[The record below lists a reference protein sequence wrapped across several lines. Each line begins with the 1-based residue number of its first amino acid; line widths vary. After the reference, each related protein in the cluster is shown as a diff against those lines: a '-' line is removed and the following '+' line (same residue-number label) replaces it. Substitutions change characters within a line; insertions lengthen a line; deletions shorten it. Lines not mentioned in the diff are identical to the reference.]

1 MSFAQV
7 YTRSVVGLHA
17 PAVIIE
23 VHLSQGLPALTIV
36 GLPEAAV
43 RESKDRVR
51 SAILNSGFQFPN
63 RRLTINLAPADLPKD
78 GARLDLP
85 IAIGILAASDQLDP
99 EVLSG
104 FEFIGELALNGEL
117 RQVTGSL
124 AVARAIKAEDLVQ
137 KKQQRQNT
145 ETLLNKDTLPKRQ
158 LSEKQPSST
167 DLLNKLTEEP
177 LTEPQQSRQLI
188 VPKANG
194 AEASRVEGIEVLAAQ
209 NLKAVC
215 DHLQALAYPSEQ
227 IEQLQVVAPTPAQQH
242 AGYKVDLADVK
253 GQHHARRALEI
264 AAAGGHSLLFT
275 GPPGSGK
282 TLMASRLPTILP
294 DLSAEDALEVASTYS
309 VADSDYDYGTRPFR
323 QVHHTISAV
332 ALVGGG
338 SRPKPGEITLANKG
352 VLFLDELPEFERAVL
367 EVLRQPL
374 EAKQITISR
383 ANSQMTFPAN
393 FQLVAAMNPCPC
405 GYDGDASGRCRCR
418 PEQIKRYQDKLS
430 GPLLDR
436 IDLHIT
442 VPALPIAD
450 LQNAQAGESSEQVRL
465 RVAAAHQRQLQRQQ
479 KVNNQLSPS
488 EIDDYVPLGEGEQQ
502 LLQLAQQRLNLSA
515 RGYHRVLRVA
525 RTIADLADSDGV
537 TSIHISEAL
546 SYRSK

>member
-17 PAVIIE
+17 PKVIIE

-124 AVARAIKAEDLVQ
+124 AVARAMKAEALAL
-137 KKQQRQNT
+137 KA
-145 ETLLNKDTLPKRQ
+145 LPVSENDESELDEGQQ
-158 LSEKQPSST
+158 LSLPT
-167 DLLNKLTEEP
+167 P
-177 LTEPQQSRQLI
+177 QLI
-188 VPKANG
+188 VPINNG
-194 AEASRVEGIEVLAAQ
+194 AEASRVDGVSVLAAQ

-215 DHLQALAYPSEQ
+215 NHLQSLTDSSLLDECLEVVQPS
-227 IEQLQVVAPTPAQQH
+227 PTQQH
-242 AGYKVDLADVK
+242 VGYQVDLADVK

-352 VLFLDELPEFERAVL
+352 VLFLDELPEFDRTVL

-405 GYDGDASGRCRCR
+405 GYDGDGSGRCRCR

-450 LQNAQAGESSEQVRL
+450 LQNAQAGETSEQVRI
-465 RVAAAHQRQLQRQQ
+465 RVSAAHNRQLIRQK
-479 KVNNQLSPS
+479 KVNNELSPS
-488 EIDDYVPLGEGEQQ
+488 EIDKYIQLGESEQQ

-525 RTIADLADSDGV
+525 RTIADLADSVDI
-537 TSIHISEAL
+537 TSTHVSEAL

>member
-17 PAVIIE
+17 PQVIIE

-36 GLPEAAV
+36 GLPAAAV

-51 SAILNSGFQFPN
+51 SAIINSGFQFPN

-85 IAIGILAASDQLDP
+85 IAIGILAASGQLEP
-99 EVLSG
+99 EVLTG

-124 AVARAIKAEDLVQ
+124 AVARAIKAEQSASKETVT
-137 KKQQRQNT
+137 KETITK
-145 ETLLNKDTLPKRQ
+145 ETLATRQ
-158 LSEKQPSST
+158 LMVPS
-167 DLLNKLTEEP
+167 
-177 LTEPQQSRQLI
+177 
-188 VPKANG
+188 ANG
-194 AEASRVEGIEVLAAQ
+194 AEASRVDGIEVLGAIS
-209 NLKAVC
+209 LKAVC
-215 DHLQALAYPSEQ
+215 DHLQALTDATMTDK
-227 IEQLQVVAPTPAQQH
+227 QLTPVVPTPAPKH
-242 AGYKVDLADVK
+242 TGYKVDLADVK

-309 VADSDYDYGTRPFR
+309 VADSEYDYGTRPFR

-352 VLFLDELPEFERAVL
+352 VLFLDELPEFERSVL

-405 GYDGDASGRCRCR
+405 GYDGDASNRCRCR

-450 LQNAQAGESSEQVRL
+450 LQNAQAGESSEQVQT
-465 RVAAAHQRQLQRQQ
+465 RVAAAHQRQLTRQK
-479 KVNNQLSPS
+479 KVNNELSPS
-488 EIDDYVPLGEGEQQ
+488 ELDEHVQLGESEQKI
-502 LLQLAQQRLNLSA
+502 LQMAQQRLNLSA

-525 RTIADLADSDGV
+525 RTIADLADSIDI
-537 TSIHISEAL
+537 TSAHVSEAL

>member
-17 PAVIIE
+17 PQVIIE

-36 GLPEAAV
+36 GLPAAAV

-85 IAIGILAASDQLDP
+85 IAIGILAASGQLEP

-117 RQVTGSL
+117 RQVSGSL
-124 AVARAIKAEDLVQ
+124 AVARAIKAESLVAKSAIADEQ
-137 KKQQRQNT
+137 
-145 ETLLNKDTLPKRQ
+145 EPRQ
-158 LSEKQPSST
+158 L
-167 DLLNKLTEEP
+167 
-177 LTEPQQSRQLI
+177 QQLRQLI
-188 VPKANG
+188 VPIDNG
-194 AEASRVEGIEVLAAQ
+194 AEASRVEGVEILGAQ
-209 NLKAVC
+209 SLKAVC
-215 DHLQALAYPSEQ
+215 NHLQSLADPSVITERLE
-227 IEQLQVVAPTPAQQH
+227 IVTPSPAQQH
-242 AGYKVDLADVK
+242 IGYQVDLADVK

-294 DLSAEDALEVASTYS
+294 DLSDEDALEVASTYS

-352 VLFLDELPEFERAVL
+352 VLFLDELPEFDRTVL

-383 ANSQMTFPAN
+383 ANSQLTFPAN

-405 GYDGDASGRCRCR
+405 GYDGDGSGRCRCR

-450 LQNAQAGESSEQVRL
+450 LQNAQAGETSAQVRI
-465 RVAAAHQRQLQRQQ
+465 RVAAAHKQQLKRQK
-479 KVNNQLSPS
+479 KVNNELSPS
-488 EIDDYVPLGEGEQQ
+488 EIDKYIQLGAGEQQ

-525 RTIADLADSDGV
+525 RTIADLADSIDI
-537 TSIHISEAL
+537 TSAHVSEAL

>member
-17 PAVIIE
+17 PKVIIE

-85 IAIGILAASDQLDP
+85 IAIGILAASGQLEPD
-99 EVLSG
+99 VLSG

-124 AVARAIKAEDLVQ
+124 AVARAIKAEGLALKISQAVEDSG
-137 KKQQRQNT
+137 R
-145 ETLLNKDTLPKRQ
+145 E
-158 LSEKQPSST
+158 LSDQSSA
-167 DLLNKLTEEP
+167 
-177 LTEPQQSRQLI
+177 PQSTPQLI
-188 VPKANG
+188 VPIKNG
-194 AEASRVEGIEVLAAQ
+194 AEASRVEGVTILAAQ
-209 NLKAVC
+209 SLKSVC
-215 DHLQALAYPSEQ
+215 DHLQSLADSGDLEARLEVVQPSPAPQQ
-227 IEQLQVVAPTPAQQH
+227 I
-242 AGYKVDLADVK
+242 GYQVDLADVK

-352 VLFLDELPEFERAVL
+352 VLFLDELPEFDRTVL

-405 GYDGDASGRCRCR
+405 GYDGDGSARCRCR

-450 LQNAQAGESSEQVRL
+450 LQNAQAGETSEQVRI
-465 RVAAAHQRQLQRQQ
+465 RVAAAHKYQLKRQQ
-479 KVNNQLSPS
+479 KVNNELSPS
-488 EIDDYVPLGEGEQQ
+488 EIDQYIQLGEGEQQ

-525 RTIADLADSDGV
+525 RTIADLASSVDI
-537 TSIHISEAL
+537 TSAHVSEAL

>member
-17 PAVIIE
+17 PKVIIE

-124 AVARAIKAEDLVQ
+124 AVARAMKAEALAL
-137 KKQQRQNT
+137 KI
-145 ETLLNKDTLPKRQ
+145 LPVSENDVSELDEGQQ
-158 LSEKQPSST
+158 LSLPT
-167 DLLNKLTEEP
+167 P
-177 LTEPQQSRQLI
+177 QLI
-188 VPKANG
+188 VPINNG
-194 AEASRVEGIEVLAAQ
+194 AEASRVDGVSVLAAQ

-215 DHLQALAYPSEQ
+215 NHLQSLTDSSLLDERLEVVQPS
-227 IEQLQVVAPTPAQQH
+227 ATQQH
-242 AGYKVDLADVK
+242 VGYQVDLADVK

-352 VLFLDELPEFERAVL
+352 VLFLDELPEFDRTVL

-405 GYDGDASGRCRCR
+405 GYDGDGSGRCRCR

-450 LQNAQAGESSEQVRL
+450 LQNAQAGETSEQVRI
-465 RVAAAHQRQLQRQQ
+465 RVSAAHNRQLIRQK
-479 KVNNQLSPS
+479 KVNNELSPS
-488 EIDDYVPLGEGEQQ
+488 EIDKYIQLGKSEQQ

-525 RTIADLADSDGV
+525 RTIADLADSIDI
-537 TSIHISEAL
+537 TSAHVSEAL

>member
-17 PAVIIE
+17 PQVIIE

-36 GLPEAAV
+36 GLPAAAV

-85 IAIGILAASDQLDP
+85 IAIGILAASGQLEP

-117 RQVTGSL
+117 RQVSGSL
-124 AVARAIKAEDLVQ
+124 AVARAMKAESIVAKSVIADEQ
-137 KKQQRQNT
+137 
-145 ETLLNKDTLPKRQ
+145 EPRQ
-158 LSEKQPSST
+158 L
-167 DLLNKLTEEP
+167 
-177 LTEPQQSRQLI
+177 QQLRQLI
-188 VPKANG
+188 VPIDNG
-194 AEASRVEGIEVLAAQ
+194 AEASRVEGIEILGAQ
-209 NLKAVC
+209 SLKAVC
-215 DHLQALAYPSEQ
+215 DHLQSLADPSVITERLE
-227 IEQLQVVAPTPAQQH
+227 IVTPSPAQQH
-242 AGYKVDLADVK
+242 IGYQVDLADVK

-294 DLSAEDALEVASTYS
+294 DLSDEDALEVASTYS

-352 VLFLDELPEFERAVL
+352 VLFLDELPEFDRTVL

-383 ANSQMTFPAN
+383 ANSQLTFPAN

-405 GYDGDASGRCRCR
+405 GYDGDGSGRCRCR

-450 LQNAQAGESSEQVRL
+450 LQNAQAGETSAQVRI
-465 RVAAAHQRQLQRQQ
+465 RVSAAHKQQLKRQK
-479 KVNNQLSPS
+479 KVNNELSPS
-488 EIDDYVPLGEGEQQ
+488 EIDKYIQLGAGEQQ

-525 RTIADLADSDGV
+525 RTIADLADSIDI
-537 TSIHISEAL
+537 TSAHVSEAL

>member
-17 PAVIIE
+17 PQVIIE

-36 GLPEAAV
+36 GLPAAAV

-85 IAIGILAASDQLDP
+85 IAIGILAASGQLEPDG
-99 EVLSG
+99 LST

-124 AVARAIKAEDLVQ
+124 AVARAIKAESI
-137 KKQQRQNT
+137 KK
-145 ETLLNKDTLPKRQ
+145 EAIKKEPLNKEASVTCA
-158 LSEKQPSST
+158 
-167 DLLNKLTEEP
+167 P
-177 LTEPQQSRQLI
+177 LRQLI
-188 VPKANG
+188 VPLDNG
-194 AEASRVEGIEVLAAQ
+194 SEASRVEGVTVLAAQ
-209 NLKAVC
+209 SLKDVC
-215 DHLQALAYPSEQ
+215 AHLQAIAHPDGALEA
-227 IEQLQVVAPTPAQQH
+227 QLPVVPLNCWQASAS
-242 AGYKVDLADVK
+242 YRVDLDDVK

-352 VLFLDELPEFERAVL
+352 VLFLDELPEFERSVL

-383 ANSQMTFPAN
+383 ANSQLTFPAN

-405 GYDGDASGRCRCR
+405 CNSS
-418 PEQIKRYQDKLS
+418 KLMAK
-430 GPLLDR
+430 
-436 IDLHIT
+436 I
-442 VPALPIAD
+442 
-450 LQNAQAGESSEQVRL
+450 
-465 RVAAAHQRQLQRQQ
+465 
-479 KVNNQLSPS
+479 
-488 EIDDYVPLGEGEQQ
+488 
-502 LLQLAQQRLNLSA
+502 LN
-515 RGYHRVLRVA
+515 
-525 RTIADLADSDGV
+525 
-537 TSIHISEAL
+537 
-546 SYRSK
+546 